1 MKPRVQRQL
10 KKIDWDFV
18 NDDGGFAS
26 GLHWYPGTFVPSIP
40 GTLIEALTEE
50 GHRVFDPYCGVGTTG
65 IAATMRGRDSIQTD
79 VNPIALLSA
88 SAGMSLAT
96 LAIDDGRKLQ
106 LAFDVLEHLLD
117 AMDEK
122 TSLIGLGSD
131 GVKEVDEAIR
141 IYCDLVPSLDVGE
154 GKDSSNSLV
163 ALEPWFDTRTL
174 SWLTRFLALCAE
186 RLDRGFL
193 FLIAATMISSAVR
206 TLSSQTRSWGH
217 IADNVKPKETV
228 EKNPSIAMRKWISRT
243 KRRFLKVGDLSTA
256 SHPGNFSVLRA
267 NWTDLSIP
275 EGQLEYDLL
284 VTSPPYAGA
293 IDYTLAQRLSLYL
306 FGWQESDLA
315 AMVENEIGARRKR
328 SKTTHI
334 SNWADQVAETAA
346 FHTQLASPASYA
358 AYVFPHKDSG
368 RAIGE
373 DAIIASMEKEGWPIK
388 LQVDRSIR
396 QARTRQSW
404 TSIKKETIFIFGGP

>member
-18 NDDGGFAS
+18 NDDGGFAT

-40 GTLIEALTEE
+40 GALIEALTEE
-50 GHRVFDPYCGVGTTG
+50 GQLVFDPYCGVGTTG
-65 IAATMRGRDSIQTD
+65 IAATMRGRVSIQTD
-79 VNPIALLSA
+79 INPIALLSA

-96 LAIDDGRKLQ
+96 LAIDDSRKLR
-106 LAFDVLEHLLD
+106 LAFDILEYLLD
-117 AMDEK
+117 IMDK
-122 TSLIGLGSD
+122 KSSLVGLGSD
-131 GVKEVDEAIR
+131 DVKEVDGAIR
-141 IYCDLVPSLDVGE
+141 PYCDQVPIFDVEE
-154 GKDSSNSLV
+154 GKATSKNLL

-174 SWLTRFLALCAE
+174 SWLTTFLALCAE
-186 RLDRGFL
+186 KLDRGFL
-193 FLIAATMISSAVR
+193 FLIAATMISSVVR
-206 TLSSQTRSWGH
+206 ALSSQTQSWGH
-217 IADNVKPKETV
+217 IADNVRPKETV
-228 EKNPSIAMRKWISRT
+228 EKDPSIAMRRWISRT
-243 KRRFLKVGDLSTA
+243 KGRFLKVGDRSTT
-256 SHPGNFSVLRA
+256 SRPGNFSVIKA
-267 NWTDLSIP
+267 NWAELIIP
-275 EGQLEYDLL
+275 DGQLEYDLL

-306 FGWQESDLA
+306 FGWQEDELSP
-315 AMVENEIGARRKR
+315 MVESEIGARRKR

-334 SNWADQVAETAA
+334 ATWAEQVAATAA
-346 FHTQLASPASYA
+346 LHAQLGNPSSHA

-373 DAIIASMEKEGWPIK
+373 EAIIASMEKAGWPIE

-404 TSIKKETIFIFGGP
+404 TSIKKETILIFGGP